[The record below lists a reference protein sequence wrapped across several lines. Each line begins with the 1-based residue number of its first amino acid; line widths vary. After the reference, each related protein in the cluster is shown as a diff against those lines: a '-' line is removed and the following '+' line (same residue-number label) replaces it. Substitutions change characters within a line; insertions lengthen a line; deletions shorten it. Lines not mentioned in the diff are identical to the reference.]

1 MTTVAI
7 LIYPGFTALDAVGPY
22 DVLARLPDTHVT
34 FVAKRPGRVVADT
47 GLLTMHADTAL
58 TDLPEPN
65 VLVIPGGLV
74 GAFEAAADPVY
85 VGWTRTAHAT
95 STWTASVGTGA
106 LLLGAAGLLS
116 GQTATTHW
124 AAKDYLS
131 HYGATYVPERFVE
144 HGRIITAAGVSAGLD
159 MALRLAA
166 YLAGEE
172 LARAVQLALEY
183 DPHPPY
189 PDGSLATASPET
201 VRLAVDLL
209 RSETLP

>member
-7 LIYPGFTALDAVGPY
+7 LLYPGFTALDAVGPY

-34 FVAKRPGRVVADT
+34 FVAKEPGPVVADT

-58 TDLPEPN
+58 ADLPEPN

-74 GAFEAAADPVY
+74 GAFEAAADPRY
-85 VGWTRTAHAT
+85 VDWTRTAHAT
-95 STWTASVGTGA
+95 STWTTSVCTGA
-106 LLLGAAGLLS
+106 LMLGAAGLLS

-124 AAKDYLS
+124 AAKDYLP

-166 YLAGEE
+166 HLAGEE

-183 DPHPPY
+183 DPRPPF
-189 PDGSLATASPET
+189 PGGSLRTASPDT
-201 VRLAVDLL
+201 IQLAVDLL